1 MRIHIVLFS
10 LTFHFPVLG
19 GGSGVVDV
27 DVVGTV
33 VVVGA
38 GVEVVV
44 DLVVVGR
51 VVVVDEVVVVVEGVF
66 DIVKI
71 TVDGMSV
78 FDIELF
84 SVFSS
89 FEEIECIFVSSFTSG

>member
-10 LTFHFPVLG
+10 LAVHFPVLG

-27 DVVGTV
+27 VGTAV
-33 VVVGA
+33 VIVEVA

-51 VVVVDEVVVVVEGVF
+51 VVVVDEVVVVVEGVV
-66 DIVKI
+66 DVKI
-71 TVDGMSV
+71 IVDGMSV

-89 FEEIECIFVSSFTSG
+89 FEEIECIFISLFASG

>member
-10 LTFHFPVLG
+10 LAVHFPVLG

-27 DVVGTV
+27 VGTAV
-33 VVVGA
+33 VIVEVA

-44 DLVVVGR
+44 DLVVGR
-51 VVVVDEVVVVVEGVF
+51 VVVVDKVVIVVEGVV
-66 DIVKI
+66 DVKI
-71 TVDGMSV
+71 IVDGMSV

-89 FEEIECIFVSSFTSG
+89 FEEIECIFISLFASG